1 MTQGKITVAF
11 KTVSELYKAKGV
23 PYMVSKR
30 LYNLKR
36 KLQPHFE
43 FQQEKEL
50 DLLEEWDAINP
61 DGTLRI
67 TSENVNQINAKLAEI
82 QNMEVDWQ
90 EPPVSILLNDDLAE
104 KLGITGEILE
114 KLEGFVDFEEMEGDE

>member
-23 PYMVSKR
+23 PYMISKR

-67 TSENVNQINAKLAEI
+67 TSENVNQINAKLNEI

-104 KLGITGEILE
+104 KLGITGEVLE
-114 KLEGFVDFEEMEGDE
+114 KLEGFVDFEEMEGEE

>member
-11 KTVSELYKAKGV
+11 KTVSELYKVKGV
-23 PYMVSKR
+23 PYIVSKR
-30 LYNLKR
+30 LYDLKR

-43 FQQEKEL
+43 FQKEKEL

-114 KLEGFVDFEEMEGDE
+114 NLEGFVNFEEMEGEE

>member
-1 MTQGKITVAF
+1 MTQGEITVAF

-30 LYNLKR
+30 LYDLKR
-36 KLQPHFE
+36 RLQPHFE
-43 FQQEKEL
+43 FQREKEL

-67 TSENVNQINAKLAEI
+67 TSENVNQINAKLNEI

>member
-1 MTQGKITVAF
+1 MTQGEITVAF

-30 LYNLKR
+30 LYDLKR

-43 FQQEKEL
+43 FQKEKEL

-67 TSENVNQINAKLAEI
+67 TSENVNQINAKLNEI
-82 QNMEVDWQ
+82 QKMEVDWQ

-114 KLEGFVDFEEMEGDE
+114 KLEGFVDFEEMDGDE